1 MMQYFERDV
10 RHDVEYIH
18 FDFIPL
24 LILHRSGVTSH
35 NSTYFIIRDIRL
47 AFEDWK
53 DVKETINDWKD
64 LCTFLVSQIGDVYG
78 YIFTFHSAKTEGDDT
93 NGRRANFLY
102 HCSQRTNGRKQRKVD
117 DIKKQRQRKAEERF
131 PCNGR
136 IRIIFNNEKKRDT
149 IVKLGQN
156 EVELPPNGI
165 IVQFYHDCYH
175 QSRQRRPFP
184 PDIRAFIQNHFKRSA
199 SDMMQELIAARDR
212 GELNH
217 DLKTLTD
224 HNIRY
229 WWSLVRRERIETDKD
244 PWTSALNYLLRQLE
258 VCPSDG

>member
-1 MMQYFERDV
+1 M
-10 RHDVEYIH
+10 
-18 FDFIPL
+18 
-24 LILHRSGVTSH
+24 
-35 NSTYFIIRDIRL
+35 
-47 AFEDWK
+47 
-53 DVKETINDWKD
+53 NDWKD

-136 IRIIFNNEKKRDT
+136 IRIIFNNEKKRDA

-175 QSRQRRPFP
+175 QPRQRRPFP
-184 PDIRAFIQNHFKRSA
+184 LDI
-199 SDMMQELIAARDR
+199 
-212 GELNH
+212 
-217 DLKTLTD
+217 
-224 HNIRY
+224 
-229 WWSLVRRERIETDKD
+229 
-244 PWTSALNYLLRQLE
+244 
-258 VCPSDG
+258 